1 MWWVAGE
8 NHRKEVVEMFPWES
22 VWVGG
27 DGITAPAMQHYGG
40 KRSEIELSFQN
51 PELFGRESEQRIYFH
66 ILGIIYISLEID
78 YATKI
83 FAQMKQVTF
92 AVRA

>member
-1 MWWVAGE
+1 
-8 NHRKEVVEMFPWES
+8 
-22 VWVGG
+22 
-27 DGITAPAMQHYGG
+27 MQHYGG
-40 KRSEIELSFQN
+40 KRSETNLPFRN

-66 ILGIIYISLEID
+66 ILDIIYISLEID

-92 AVRA
+92 TVRA